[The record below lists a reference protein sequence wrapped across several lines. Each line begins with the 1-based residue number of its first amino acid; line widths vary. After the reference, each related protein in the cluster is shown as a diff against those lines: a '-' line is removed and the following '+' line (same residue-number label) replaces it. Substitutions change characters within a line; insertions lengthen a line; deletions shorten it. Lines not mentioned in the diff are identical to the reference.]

1 MNYEIDQYNSTE
13 HIKYLHTVP
22 QCCIFLIALR
32 FINFPPYIDKISF
45 FEETE
50 DRILHGQICFD
61 LIYINYRVIIC
72 YIS

>member
-1 MNYEIDQYNSTE
+1 MNYYRDKQHPTE

-22 QCCIFLIALR
+22 QPCIFLIALR

-50 DRILHGQICFD
+50 DRILYGQICFEM
-61 LIYINYRVIIC
+61 I
-72 YIS
+72 